1 MVKDIFSSD
10 NIVNFIN
17 NNLKIKIEE
26 NEKNIKKT
34 EHLNIILVGPSGV
47 GKSTLINAILELG
60 KETETVTKF
69 GKPTTMEI
77 KYHYSPKLPFI
88 RLADSR
94 GIEKNQDSGVKKICQ
109 QIENFIQKKLETN
122 DPDKYIHCIW
132 YCWTGTRL
140 EDSEIDVLD
149 QLSKQ
154 YSLKTLPV
162 IIVYTNA
169 IDPKQSKEAEDYI
182 KNIIKK
188 DNYFIPVLSKDR
200 LVGSGTNL
208 INIKAYNLDKLKEIS
223 IQLAKG
229 AVESSCYQGL
239 IEDIK
244 KKIKEEINNL
254 TKIVK
259 DKIKKDVEKIKSK
272 MDLNNKM
279 EDLYNNI
286 INIILNIYNKY
297 IFLNSEIEIQN
308 IDKPKVVFGN
318 INFLISDKSQEIIRG
333 FVIDYFE
340 NTMNGYKTNFEKLLV
355 KYSNELSTKIM
366 ETQIS
371 FNSKHENLL
380 ETGLTIEN
388 LKYLLKNFISNNISK
403 KTELIA
409 LKNSFDFLID
419 PLIKN
424 FEKFFIGIYGKTIK
438 DGKEFQ
444 ECTKR
449 IVPSSF
455 DEIEQKIKEYNELKN
470 KEDAPNPQDRII
482 DEEEQEFNNDINE
495 LMENQNN

>member
-1 MVKDIFSSD
+1 MVGTGK
-10 NIVNFIN
+10 NF
-17 NNLKIKIEE
+17 
-26 NEKNIKKT
+26 
-34 EHLNIILVGPSGV
+34 
-47 GKSTLINAILELG
+47 
-60 KETETVTKF
+60 
-69 GKPTTMEI
+69 
-77 KYHYSPKLPFI
+77 
-88 RLADSR
+88 
-94 GIEKNQDSGVKKICQ
+94 
-109 QIENFIQKKLETN
+109 
-122 DPDKYIHCIW
+122 
-132 YCWTGTRL
+132 
-140 EDSEIDVLD
+140 
-149 QLSKQ
+149 
-154 YSLKTLPV
+154 
-162 IIVYTNA
+162 
-169 IDPKQSKEAEDYI
+169 
-182 KNIIKK
+182 
-188 DNYFIPVLSKDR
+188 
-200 LVGSGTNL
+200 
-208 INIKAYNLDKLKEIS
+208 INIKAFNLDKLKEIS
-223 IQLAKG
+223 IQLAKE

-254 TKIVK
+254 TNIVK
-259 DKIKKDVEKIKSK
+259 DKIKKDVENIKSK

-308 IDKPKVVFGN
+308 IDKPKVIYGN

-340 NTMNGYKTNFEKLLV
+340 NTMNGYKTNFNNLLV
-355 KYSNELSTKIM
+355 KYSDELSTKIM

-388 LKYLLKNFISNNISK
+388 LKALLKKFISNNISK

-409 LKNSFDFLID
+409 LKNSFDFLIA

-424 FEKFFIGIYGKTIK
+424 FETFFIGIYGKTMK

-444 ECTKR
+444 EYAKR

-470 KEDAPNPQDRII
+470 KEDAPTPQDRII
-482 DEEEQEFNNDINE
+482 DEEEQEINNDIDE
-495 LMENQNN
+495 LMNNQNI